1 MKDNLFLRWW
11 YRFGAL
17 LCIFPWNPENGK
29 VYVQSV
35 ASIFVISASI
45 APAYLEAKSYSNAV
59 DSLIF
64 ASLIILSYFVFNLTH
79 FYGLVKERNIW
90 KKHHDLL
97 FCLNTL
103 IDCTVY
109 VSITKI
115 LWFVTLWVIML
126 SLALYSNLRLWS
138 STSYF
143 SIYLGFYWLFTVLQM
158 FAFCGFLLEIS
169 LILKTRGDLLCNSI
183 KILFKHQY
191 CKNEV
196 FINIKTFSKAYKY
209 IVLTVLNLNHS
220 FGKKILIFIIFIFQV
235 FIGNINFAL
244 NLYKTNNINIIPT
257 ALYQSAYLFITMVSF
272 VENVSIQSN
281 KDTKFRVNIN
291 LN

>member
-1 MKDNLFLRWW
+1 MGNYFFETRSQYSRHFEWIQHRHITSWQLKIKMCNFNVQYFNRMKDNLFLRWW

-29 VYVQSV
+29 VYVQSI
-35 ASIFVISASI
+35 ASICVILASI

-59 DSLIF
+59 DSFIF

-138 STSYF
+138 SSSYF
-143 SIYLGFYWLFTVLQM
+143 SIYLGFYYSTTNV
-158 FAFCGFLLEIS
+158 CFL
-169 LILKTRGDLLCNSI
+169 R
-183 KILFKHQY
+183 F
-191 CKNEV
+191 
-196 FINIKTFSKAYKY
+196 
-209 IVLTVLNLNHS
+209 
-220 FGKKILIFIIFIFQV
+220 
-235 FIGNINFAL
+235 FIGNF
-244 NLYKTNNINIIPT
+244 
-257 ALYQSAYLFITMVSF
+257 
-272 VENVSIQSN
+272 
-281 KDTKFRVNIN
+281 VNIKN
-291 LN
+291 EGRLTLQFDQNFV